1 LRVTPEQRLSM
12 IATVNETT
20 ASSALTVVDHPLV
33 ATKLAVIRASTTA
46 PDEFRRNVQ
55 EVSALLLCEAAR
67 DWQVREVEI
76 ATPLKR
82 CAGAVL
88 AHAVVIVPILRA
100 GLGMLDGMLRVL
112 PQASVGHIGLYR
124 DEETLRP
131 VSYFCRLPLDVRDA
145 EVLVLDPML
154 ATGHSACEAVSM
166 LKAQGATRIRFVC
179 LVSCDAGIAQLQS
192 VHPDVQIIT
201 AAVDPELNDF
211 GYIVPGLGDAGD
223 RYFGT
228 G

>member
-1 LRVTPEQRLSM
+1 M
-12 IATVNETT
+12 
-20 ASSALTVVDHPLV
+20 
-33 ATKLAVIRASTTA
+33 
-46 PDEFRRNVQ
+46 
-55 EVSALLLCEAAR
+55 LLLCEAAR
-67 DWQVREVEI
+67 EWRTRDLEI
-76 ATPLKR
+76 ETPLKS

-88 AHAVVIVPILRA
+88 AHPVVLVPILRA
-100 GLGMLDGMLRVL
+100 GLGMVEGMLRLL
-112 PQASVGHIGLYR
+112 PEASVGHIGLYR

-131 VSYFCRLPLDVRDA
+131 VSYYARFPVNVGQA
-145 EVLVLDPML
+145 EVLLLDPML

-179 LVSCDAGIAQLQS
+179 LVSCDAGITQLQTA
-192 VHPDVQIIT
+192 HPDVPIVT
-201 AAVDPELNDF
+201 AAIDPELNDF